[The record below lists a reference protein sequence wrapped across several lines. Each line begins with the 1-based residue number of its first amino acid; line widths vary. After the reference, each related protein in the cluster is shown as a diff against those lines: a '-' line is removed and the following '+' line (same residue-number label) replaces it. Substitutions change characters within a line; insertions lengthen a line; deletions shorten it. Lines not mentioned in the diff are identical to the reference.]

1 MSFFVN
7 QGGQVDSSLV
17 GCYSV
22 SPARYMIYGRGTAQ
36 KLDEVIAKI
45 GTTKAFIITGRS
57 LSTKTPVI
65 KDAEAALGSAHVGTF
80 SKIGQHAPIT
90 AIREATELVKK
101 SDADVL
107 VSIGGGSPVDSA
119 KAIAFQI
126 HRETGKW
133 IPSIAVPTTLSVAET
148 TQNAGFTNEEKQK
161 IAVRDP
167 ELVPKSISK
176 PSDGES
182 CADRT
187 QLWFT
192 MGILRCTLRSR
203 YGPARECASP
213 HPRSSTQSAENVQVR
228 ALDHAV
234 ELLYHPLA
242 PEIPTKRLALEAI
255 RDLFTYLPQSRAE
268 PADAEIRQRLF
279 LACYAS
285 LFPLMLS
292 GGVGLSHSTGHAL
305 GATYDIPHGITSC
318 LTLAP
323 VVALK
328 AKTRPEEA
336 KMIARVVPYIGET
349 SRGSDEE
356 DALVVSRAIAGLVDG
371 LGHASTLTQYGVP
384 PGEEESIASHALVG
398 GKENPDFNN
407 LVEIIHSLY

>member
-1 MSFFVN
+1 MSFFAN

-17 GCYSV
+17 GCYSA

-80 SKIGQHAPIT
+80 TKIGQHAPIA

-101 SDADVL
+101 SGADVL

-167 ELVPKSISK
+167 ELVPKIVVY
-176 PSDGES
+176 DGDIAVHTPLS
-182 CADRT
+182 
-187 QLWFT
+187 LWT
-192 MGILRCTLRSR
+192 
-203 YGPARECASP
+203 
-213 HPRSSTQSAENVQVR
+213 STGVR

-242 PEIPTKRLALEAI
+242 PEIRTKRLALEAI

-336 KMIARVVPYIGET
+336 KMIARVVPFIGKT
-349 SRGSDEE
+349 SRGSDKEG
-356 DALVVSRAIAGLVDG
+356 ALVVSRAIAGLVDG
-371 LGHASTLTQYGVP
+371 LGHASTLTQYEVP

>member
-1 MSFFVN
+1 MSFFAD

-17 GCYSV
+17 GCYSA
-22 SPARYMIYGRGTAQ
+22 SPARYMVYGRGIAQ

-80 SKIGQHAPIT
+80 TKIGQHAPIT
-90 AIREATELVKK
+90 AIREATELVKR
-101 SDADVL
+101 SGADVL
-107 VSIGGGSPVDSA
+107 ISIGGGSPIDSA

-126 HRETGKW
+126 HRDTGIW

-167 ELVPKSISK
+167 ELVPKIVVY
-176 PSDGES
+176 DGDIAVHTPLS
-182 CADRT
+182 
-187 QLWFT
+187 LWT
-192 MGILRCTLRSR
+192 
-203 YGPARECASP
+203 
-213 HPRSSTQSAENVQVR
+213 STGMR

-268 PADAEIRQRLF
+268 PADGEVRQRLF

-323 VVALK
+323 VLALK
-328 AKTRPEEA
+328 AKTRPDEA
-336 KMIARVVPYIGET
+336 KMVARVIPYIGET

-356 DALVVSRAIAGLVDG
+356 DALVVSRAIASLVDG

-398 GKENPDFNN
+398 GKEHPDFNN
-407 LVEIIHSLY
+407 LVEIIHALY